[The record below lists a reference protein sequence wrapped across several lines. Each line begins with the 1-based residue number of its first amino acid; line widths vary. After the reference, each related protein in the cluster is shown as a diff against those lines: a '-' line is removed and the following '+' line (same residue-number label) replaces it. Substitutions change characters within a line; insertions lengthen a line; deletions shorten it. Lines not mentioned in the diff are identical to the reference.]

1 MDRCHLPWL
10 PMSDIKSNSKLVA
23 STDPDYESRIQAA
36 LVGVTNGTYNN
47 ITVAARVT
55 KYSSANFIVQ
65 VAAQNKAENDV
76 RLSRI
81 EEDIKTKIF
90 DSSLSSYDRK
100 DDLVTIASALPLP
113 RDGTMIELTARIKEH
128 LAGNP
133 DCARQP
139 SVLTSIMV
147 LATAYPTQG
156 ATGIVKRSNI
166 EKRDPD
172 ELDVND
178 NNYIYAEYG
187 QFPQQ

>member
-1 MDRCHLPWL
+1 MY
-10 PMSDIKSNSKLVA
+10 I
-23 STDPDYESRIQAA
+23 
-36 LVGVTNGTYNN
+36 
-47 ITVAARVT
+47 
-55 KYSSANFIVQ
+55 SSSCGANFIVQ

-90 DSSLSSYDRK
+90 DSSPSSYNRK
-100 DDLVTIASALPLP
+100 DDLVTTAGALPLP
-113 RDGTMIELTARIKEH
+113 RDRTMIELTARIKEH

-178 NNYIYAEYG
+178 SNYTYAEYG
-187 QFPQQ
+187 QNPHQ